1 VSAALTAV
9 LFLLV
14 LLLVTGWSLSPLAA
28 AGVVTVLPVVALA
41 GARIPGPAQARA
53 AAGAV
58 LLAAGVLALAFVPGD
73 AVGWAIVAQLPAGL
87 GMGLALPALGAP
99 PLWRAGAVGALAVR
113 HAGIT
118 LALLVLAPVTSAQ
131 IDDAVDITRQRG
143 VALVLDARLDPLG
156 KLALANASLDALDPV
171 DPRGDL
177 ERTLA
182 GEARRFSGDRDREAY
197 AELTRR
203 ADEALVEGLDQAF
216 KPALL
221 ITGGLAL
228 VAALVIWPFGPLPGR
243 ARVATG
249 AALLALALPVG
260 LALVRPQLAPEPV
273 TLADPCRPR
282 ELPGIGGLRGV
293 LQDAA
298 LRALDGAACRFG
310 SSREELAI
318 ALADE
323 DAARAYER
331 EHGVDP
337 RSAGSL
343 LAALLGG

>member
-1 VSAALTAV
+1 
-9 LFLLV
+9 
-14 LLLVTGWSLSPLAA
+14 
-28 AGVVTVLPVVALA
+28 
-41 GARIPGPAQARA
+41 
-53 AAGAV
+53 
-58 LLAAGVLALAFVPGD
+58 
-73 AVGWAIVAQLPAGL
+73 
-87 GMGLALPALGAP
+87 MN
-99 PLWRAGAVGALAVR
+99 
-113 HAGIT
+113 
-118 LALLVLAPVTSAQ
+118 
-131 IDDAVDITRQRG
+131 ITRQRG

-177 ERTLA
+177 ERDA
-182 GEARRFSGDRDREAY
+182 CAARPGASRASATATAY